1 MEVFKGKEFTF
12 TSEWLRRRG
21 LQGPGFKAWLT
32 YRKKGLMQNLMNKV
46 MISFQRV
53 VNNTIIEWTDKIFQ
67 DQLCL
72 PH

>member
-32 YRKKGLMQNLMNKV
+32 YRKKGSLIYFSTNKFDEYGDDFFLK
-46 MISFQRV
+46 SRQ
-53 VNNTIIEWTDKIFQ
+53 Q
-67 DQLCL
+67 
-72 PH
+72 HYY

>member
-1 MEVFKGKEFTF
+1 MSYFFNMEVFKGKE
-12 TSEWLRRRG
+12 
-21 LQGPGFKAWLT
+21 
-32 YRKKGLMQNLMNKV
+32 KV

-53 VNNTIIEWTDKIFQ
+53 VNNTIIEWIDKIFQ